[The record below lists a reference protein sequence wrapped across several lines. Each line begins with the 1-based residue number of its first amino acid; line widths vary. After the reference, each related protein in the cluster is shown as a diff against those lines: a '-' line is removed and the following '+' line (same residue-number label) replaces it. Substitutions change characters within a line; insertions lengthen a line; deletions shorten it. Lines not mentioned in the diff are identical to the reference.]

1 MLKCASDMSSSSC
14 FFITKRK
21 LCIRRHQ
28 IRTCAYLPFIFVTLD
43 IAASGPLGTVC
54 VCMCVLMSSVPS
66 GMSLMNV
73 WRKTWF
79 SLLPM
84 LATPSFLFHRR
95 RMIGD
100 RFHPAGLVILVLV
113 WTDRTTDVSSL
124 SVISSTVTEY
134 TQRAHYTWDNCVFF
148 WCVSAALTF

>member
-1 MLKCASDMSSSSC
+1 MPVNAKVCIRYVSPC
-14 FFITKRK
+14 FFLLFYHKEKTLHPPCRTGTSNTYLHLFAFY
-21 LCIRRHQ
+21 LCDPWYY
-28 IRTCAYLPFIFVTLD
+28 C
-43 IAASGPLGTVC
+43 SGPLGIVC
-54 VCMCVLMSSVPS
+54 VYVLMSSVPS

-95 RMIGD
+95 KMIGD

-113 WTDRTTDVSSL
+113 WTDRSTDVSSF
-124 SVISSTVTEY
+124 SNIIHCDRIYTE
-134 TQRAHYTWDNCVFF
+134 
-148 WCVSAALTF
+148 VSLYVR